1 MKSGFRRV
9 SKGMRARLSGKRTK
23 LVIRCLAADSN
34 PWEVPR
40 IAPRKGR
47 AMADDKP
54 SPRRGRKPPLGDKRQ
69 FLTSRRSPLPHL
81 CGVEFMVELRARGFE
96 GESPFGKLNV
106 RSTMDG
112 LEVSILLDVGA

>member
-1 MKSGFRRV
+1 MSR
-9 SKGMRARLSGKRTK
+9 
-23 LVIRCLAADSN
+23 
-34 PWEVPR
+34 WEVPG
-40 IAPRKGR
+40 IAPPKGR
-47 AMADDKP
+47 AMADDKL